1 MIMPERISQEDLLEH
16 CLNAVRK
23 HPYDR
28 IGLEH
33 FIFMKLLEDCTP
45 SKFEELVNLYRY
57 IIKD

>member
-1 MIMPERISQEDLLEH
+1 MPKRITREDLLEH
-16 CLNAVRK
+16 CLKAVRK

-33 FIFMKLLEDCTP
+33 FIFMELLEDCPP
-45 SKFEELVNLYRY
+45 SKFEELVSLYRC

>member
-1 MIMPERISQEDLLEH
+1 MPERITQEDLLEH

-33 FIFMKLLEDCTP
+33 FIFMKLLEDCP
-45 SKFEELVNLYRY
+45 SGKFEELVNLYRY

>member
-1 MIMPERISQEDLLEH
+1 MPERITQEEMIEH
-16 CLNAVRK
+16 CLNAIRK

-33 FIFMKLLEDCTP
+33 FIFMKLLEEC
-45 SKFEELVNLYRY
+45 SSAKFQEIVDLYCY

>member
-1 MIMPERISQEDLLEH
+1 MPERITQEDLLEH

-33 FIFMKLLEDCTP
+33 FIFMKLLEGCSS

>member
-1 MIMPERISQEDLLEH
+1 MPERITQEDLLEH
-16 CLNAVRK
+16 CLKAVRK

-33 FIFMKLLEDCTP
+33 FIFMKLLEDCP
-45 SKFEELVNLYRY
+45 SSKFEELLNLYRY

>member
-1 MIMPERISQEDLLEH
+1 MPERITQEDLLEH

-23 HPYDR
+23 HPYER

-33 FIFMKLLEDCTP
+33 FIFMKLLEDCAP

>member
-1 MIMPERISQEDLLEH
+1 MPERITQEDLLEH

-33 FIFMKLLEDCTP
+33 FIFMKLLEDCSS
-45 SKFEELVNLYRY
+45 SKFKELVNLYRY

>member
-1 MIMPERISQEDLLEH
+1 MSERITQNELLEH

-28 IGLEH
+28 IGLEY
-33 FIFMKLLEDCTP
+33 FIFMKLLEDCSS
-45 SKFEELVNLYRY
+45 SKFEELVSLYRY

>member
-1 MIMPERISQEDLLEH
+1 MPERITQEDLLEH

-33 FIFMKLLEDCTP
+33 FIFMELLEDCSS
-45 SKFEELVNLYRY
+45 SKFEELVNLYRC